1 MVGNEEYYDDETVA
15 IELHPADMLELI
27 GAARIYGQQQEDGLA
42 EYYDRITDEAF
53 DQLDEYDERKLN
65 QTSE

>member
-1 MVGNEEYYDDETVA
+1 MSSEYYDEDETVA

-27 GAARIYGQQQEDGLA
+27 GAARIHGQQQEDELA
-42 EYYDRITDEAF
+42 EYYDRITKEAF